1 MATAQANGIE
11 IAYELTGSGPAL
23 VMVMGLGGQLT
34 DWPPGL
40 IDLLSEHFQVITFDN
55 RDIGLSTH
63 FTSQPPTT
71 AQMIKAQVTR
81 RALDAEYQL
90 TDMAADTVGLLDA
103 LDIDRAHVCGMSMG
117 GMIAQTLTIDH
128 PQRVMSLTS
137 VMSNTGDR
145 RNGQID
151 PRLAVRLARRPEPT
165 RETAV
170 AQTLDMFER
179 IGGSS
184 WDRNEHRRRTE
195 ISLER
200 AWSPAGTGRQ
210 LAAINASPDR
220 TEALS
225 RVTAPTLV
233 IHGIEDPL
241 VRPSG
246 GTATASAVPGSRL
259 LMFPDMGHD
268 LPATRHVEMVEA
280 IRTNAD
286 RAAAPF
292 EIRV

>member
-11 IAYELTGSGPAL
+11 IAYEVTGSGPPL
-23 VMVMGLGGQLT
+23 LMVMGLGGQLT
-34 DWPPGL
+34 DWPPAL
-40 IDLLSEHFQVITFDN
+40 IDSLSSHFQVIVFDN

-63 FTSQPPTT
+63 FSSQPPTT
-71 AQMIKAQVTR
+71 AQLIKAQVTR
-81 RALDAEYQL
+81 RALDAEYRL
-90 TDMAADTVGLLDA
+90 ADMAADAAGLLDT
-103 LDIDRAHVCGMSMG
+103 LDIDKAHVLGMSMG

-128 PQRVMSLTS
+128 PRRVMSLTS
-137 VMSNTGDR
+137 VMSNTGDK

-151 PRLAVRLARRPEPT
+151 PRLAIRLARRPEPT
-165 RETAV
+165 RVTAV
-170 AQTLDMFER
+170 AQTLDLFER

-184 WDRNEHRRRTE
+184 WNREDHRRRTE

-220 TEALS
+220 TEALGA
-225 RVTAPTLV
+225 VTAPTLV
-233 IHGIEDPL
+233 IHGLQDPL

-268 LPATRHVEMVEA
+268 LPATRHGEVVDA
-280 IRTNAD
+280 IRRNAD
-286 RAAAPF
+286 RATAPY